1 MESVDLVQPV
11 DAKAERP
18 PHGGLF
24 CSLLALTGHAWA
36 EQAASGVNGQ
46 PLRCTCLLLTQS
58 GHRGQFRQTLAAS
71 IKVQV

>member
-1 MESVDLVQPV
+1 LPVGAGAMESVDLVQPV

-24 CSLLALTGHAWA
+24 CSLLALTGHAW
-36 EQAASGVNGQ
+36 V
-46 PLRCTCLLLTQS
+46 RCTCLLLTQS